1 MTRGSVRDHISL
13 AIVEAA
19 AAVFAEQGDSASM
32 SDVAEAAGIGR
43 ATLYR
48 YFASR
53 EDLLRALS
61 AAAVDDASARLVAAD
76 LDLVPVP
83 EALARMARAM
93 VACGITFSVIVDE
106 PKYIDRDD
114 MAHRVGRPIRAVL
127 RRGMDDGTIR
137 DDLPLE
143 VVAHLWGGLLSGAIR
158 SIGELDNGV
167 ERAGAAVTSLFL
179 DGAAGPSA
187 R

>member
-1 MTRGSVRDHISL
+1 MTRGSVRDHIAS
-13 AIVEAA
+13 AILEAA
-19 AAVFAEQGDSASM
+19 AAVIAEQGDSASM

-61 AAAVDDASARLVAAD
+61 AAAVDDASARLAAAD

-93 VACGITFSVIVDE
+93 LACGTTFSVIVDE
-106 PKYIDRDD
+106 PQYIDRDD
-114 MAHRVGRPIRAVL
+114 LLRRVGQPIRAVL
-127 RRGMDDGTIR
+127 RRGMDDGTLR

-143 VVAHLWGGLLSGAIR
+143 VLAQLWGGLLSGAIR

-167 ERAGAAVTSLFL
+167 ERAGAAVSSLFL
-179 DGAAGPSA
+179 HGAEGPTAG
-187 R
+187 